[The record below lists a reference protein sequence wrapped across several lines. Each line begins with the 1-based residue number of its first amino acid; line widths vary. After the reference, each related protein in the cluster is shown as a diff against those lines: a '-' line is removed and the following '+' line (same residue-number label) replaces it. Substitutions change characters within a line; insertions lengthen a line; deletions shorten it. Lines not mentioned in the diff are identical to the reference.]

1 MTQIA
6 FSAFEALVQPALDY
20 NESRDIS
27 ADAFRTLVGDSELSL
42 FEESDKLLDAYIALV
57 AKILDVD
64 EEILANWVMSESKTN
79 ITPATELYDLLT
91 SIK

>member
-42 FEESDKLLDAYIALV
+42 FEESDKLLDAYIAVV
-57 AKILDVD
+57 AKVLAVD
-64 EEILANWVMSESKTN
+64 EDILANWVLNEQKTG
-79 ITPATELYDLLT
+79 ITTAAELYETLRAL
-91 SIK
+91 